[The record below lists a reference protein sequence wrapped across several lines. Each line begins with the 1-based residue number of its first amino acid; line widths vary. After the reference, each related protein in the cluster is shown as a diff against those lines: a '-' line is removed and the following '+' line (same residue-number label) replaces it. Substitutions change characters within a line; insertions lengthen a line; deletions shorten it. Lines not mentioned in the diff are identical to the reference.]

1 MKRIGVFGGAFDP
14 PHNAHLALA
23 QTAINQLKLDE
34 LKIIPTGFAWHK
46 DRPLSAAEH
55 RLKMAQLAFS
65 GLDRI
70 NVDAR
75 EIKREGHSYTID
87 TLEAL
92 QAEEPDAAFFLLIGG
107 DQLAAF
113 TQWHRW
119 QDILSRATVC
129 VAERPLQASAPAD
142 VLALTPALRQSIH
155 LQLPP
160 MTVSATA
167 IRQRIASHTGSPHIS
182 QPDLAGLVPDAV
194 ARYISLHGLYQARP
208 TSP

>member
-14 PHNAHLALA
+14 PHHAHLALA
-23 QTAINQLKLDE
+23 KTAIAQLQLDE
-34 LKIIPTGFAWHK
+34 LKIIPTGYAWHK
-46 DRPLSAAEH
+46 ERPLSAAEH
-55 RLKMAQLAFS
+55 RLKMTELAFS
-65 GLDRI
+65 GLDRVS
-70 NVDAR
+70 VDER
-75 EIKREGHSYTID
+75 EIKRTGPSYTID

-92 QAEEPDAAFFLLIGG
+92 HAENPGSAFFLLIGG

-113 TQWHRW
+113 SQWHRW

-142 VLALTPALRQSIH
+142 VLAQMPALRQSIH

-194 ARYISLHGLYQARP
+194 ARYISLHGLYQAQP
-208 TSP
+208 TSL